1 MKTGYEAAG
10 ASHTGRKRAGN
21 EDAYSLYV
29 ERDASGGDFVVCD
42 GMGGAAGG
50 EIASRVAA
58 ETMVRAMG
66 QGVLSAQR
74 IGEAV
79 SEANLQVFS
88 RAEGDPSLAGMG
100 TTLVALGARDA
111 HGWVANVGDSRCY
124 RLRGGHLER
133 LTQDHSLVDEQ
144 VRRGELT
151 PAQAAASPMR
161 NVITRAIGTAP
172 EVEPDI
178 IGIDIV
184 SGDLYLLA
192 SDGLTREVSDAEIEQ
207 LTRRTGQLKEICA
220 ALIDA
225 ANRAGGSDNI
235 TCVLVRVI

>member
-1 MKTGYEAAG
+1 
-10 ASHTGRKRAGN
+10 
-21 EDAYSLYV
+21 
-29 ERDASGGDFVVCD
+29 
-42 GMGGAAGG
+42 MGGAAGG
-50 EIASRVAA
+50 EIASRIAA
-58 ETMVRAMG
+58 ESMMRAMG
-66 QGVLSAQR
+66 QGALTAQR
-74 IGEAV
+74 IRQAV
-79 SEANLQVFS
+79 CEANLQVFS
-88 RAEGDPSLAGMG
+88 QAQGDPSLAGMG
-100 TTLVALGARDA
+100 TTLVALGARDSQ
-111 HGWVANVGDSRCY
+111 GWLANVGDSRCY

-151 PAQAAASPMR
+151 PAQAEASPMR

-192 SDGLTREVSDAEIEQ
+192 SDGLTREVSDGAIEQ
-207 LTRRTGQLKEICA
+207 LTRGGGQLDELCA